1 MNDRFWELEVDINV
15 VSIYIQHPYDFTV
28 LLLLFL
34 LIFCF
39 ICTRSLLKLLQNG
52 VIRGTMLAQRFM
64 GTDRGG
70 QGGIVVNIGSSISI
84 NPYTSVPI
92 YSATKAAIVHFTR
105 AFGVN
110 KFFKIK
116 FSFTHFHL

>member
-15 VSIYIQHPYDFTV
+15 VSIYILMTSLV

-110 KFFKIK
+110 QFFKIK
-116 FSFTHFHL
+116 FSFYTS